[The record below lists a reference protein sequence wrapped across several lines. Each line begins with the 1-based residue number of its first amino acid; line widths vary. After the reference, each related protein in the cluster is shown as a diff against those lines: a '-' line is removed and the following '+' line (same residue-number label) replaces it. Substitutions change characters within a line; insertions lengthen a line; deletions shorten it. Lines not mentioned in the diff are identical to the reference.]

1 MLDGPYF
8 AEGTPAMVELESMV
22 DKVGL
27 SNVLYALAHIAF
39 MKAEHLQIR
48 LTGRTRPARKPGKA
62 TRASSTLSPPK
73 STAKAASQWRLSRC
87 SPH

>member
-8 AEGTPAMVELESMV
+8 AEGTPAMVELEGMV

-39 MKAEHLQIR
+39 MKAEHLQSNWQDKA
-48 LTGRTRPARKPGKA
+48 GAKAWQGDARKLDA
-62 TRASSTLSPPK
+62 FAS
-73 STAKAASQWRLSRC
+73 RI
-87 SPH
+87 